1 MKEKQTIDQDGF
13 YRLVGARIKHLRQA
27 KSLSQEALALEIGL
41 TDRAVIARWEAGTR
55 RIPLHCLVDI
65 SNALDE
71 DIGYLLGRGKVDRIE
86 DFRIDKRKRTDE
98 PVLQDPNS
106 PYVLHM
112 LTPDLISKMIPGATA
127 SDPRNLLLDRF
138 LAFLQSEAA
147 FAHIYTSAEIQEA
160 IEDHFGVTVD
170 LQTLSDFIDVFN
182 DPINDERNT
191 RARSLVSLIENEL
204 KQLVIKEHF
213 PDDVES
219 GIASRIEDLK
229 QFLYDY
235 GYTVGQIDAEA
246 EKQDQNGRYEEYK
259 NQLATDYELGFSS
272 DYEDGVSHGYSDEM
286 RTDVTGPQDW
296 DD

>member
-13 YRLVGARIKHLRQA
+13 YKMVGGRIKHLRQA
-27 KSLSQEALALEIGL
+27 KNLSQEAFALEIGL

-86 DFRIDKRKRTDE
+86 DFRNDKRKRSDE

-112 LTPDLISKMIPGATA
+112 LTPDLISKMIPGAAT

-160 IEDHFGVTVD
+160 VEDHFGVTVD
-170 LQTLSDFIDVFN
+170 LQTLSDFMGVFN
-182 DPINDERNT
+182 DPINEERNN
-191 RARSLVSLIENEL
+191 RARALVSLIENEL
-204 KQLVIKEHF
+204 KKMVIRERF
-213 PDDVES
+213 RDDIEA

-229 QFLYDY
+229 QFLYDC
-235 GYTVGQIDAEA
+235 GYTVGQSDAEE
-246 EKQDQNGRYEEYK
+246 EKQDQNAQYEEYK
-259 NQLATDYELGFSS
+259 NQFEFDYELDFAS
-272 DYEDGVSHGYSDEM
+272 DYEDGKSKGYSDEL
-286 RTDVTGPQDW
+286 RDITGPQDW
-296 DD
+296 DDI